1 MASENPKKLSRVT
14 AAEEDQISRVLLVW
28 LNQYPNKPV
37 NLINFEY
44 LKADEPSMA
53 MSLIQGAYKTRQ
65 YITGGYEAECQFK
78 VIYRLQ
84 ATDNNSRLTAD
95 EVLNNFADWAVA
107 REDKPIF
114 GANIQFRRLVS
125 NTRSA
130 LFGRYENG
138 DEDHQILMTLT
149 YEVI

>member
-1 MASENPKKLSRVT
+1 VKKLAEKILTRVT
-14 AAEEDQISRVLLVW
+14 TEEEDQVSRFILGY
-28 LNQYPNKPV
+28 LNRFPDKPV
-37 NLINFEY
+37 DLIGFEY
-44 LKADEPSMA
+44 LKDDEPSMA
-53 MSLIQGAYKTRQ
+53 ISLIQGTDKTRS
-65 YITGGYEAECQFK
+65 YITGGYEAQSQFK

-84 ATDNNSRLTAD
+84 ATNNNARLGAD
-95 EVLNNFADWAVA
+95 ELLNSLADWAVTNTSLIELGGNRA
-107 REDKPIF
+107 
-114 GANIQFRRLVS
+114 FRSLES